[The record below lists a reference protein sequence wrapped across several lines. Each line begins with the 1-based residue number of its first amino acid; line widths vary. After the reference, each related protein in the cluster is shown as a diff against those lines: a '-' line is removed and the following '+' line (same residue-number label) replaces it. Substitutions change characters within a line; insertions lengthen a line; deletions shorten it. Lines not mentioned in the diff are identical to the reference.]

1 MLFKTGLKNLLRGII
16 KLREVIFV
24 SEIDWDQIMIASEA
38 SLKLGMNKKY
48 IYLLWKEDSNML
60 LENSVCKKGNML
72 LITRAGYEHLKP
84 LVKKEEDLENK

>member
-1 MLFKTGLKNLLRGII
+1 M
-16 KLREVIFV
+16 KLDDILH
-24 SEIDWDQIMIASEA
+24 M
-38 SLKLGMNKKY
+38 
-48 IYLLWKEDSNML
+48 WKEDSNML